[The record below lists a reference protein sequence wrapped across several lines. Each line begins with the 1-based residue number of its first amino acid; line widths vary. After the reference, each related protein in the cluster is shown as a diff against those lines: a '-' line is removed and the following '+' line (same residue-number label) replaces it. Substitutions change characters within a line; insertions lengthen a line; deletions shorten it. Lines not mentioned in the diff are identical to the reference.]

1 MLKAMVLILSGRCKM
16 SNERIEQI
24 LAEAQSL
31 DLKSQA
37 LILELVNELERIRE
51 TVSSVIDIC

>member
-1 MLKAMVLILSGRCKM
+1 M

>member
-24 LAEAQSL
+24 LAEAQLL